1 MHSQNKVMKC
11 AAYGVAQGRG
21 WRYRRRDGHK
31 GGVQGPLLMKQKK
44 KEIICFVIYIPGER
58 KRFFFIYEVIVKK
71 KKKNGLLITTHSFV
85 LGTVVIKKQTPLC
98 CGALAKSMYI
108 VKFWT
113 HH

>member
-1 MHSQNKVMKC
+1 MVSALVYLRNKCHYTLTFANFCPRELKTRWLRRE
-11 AAYGVAQGRG
+11 AASVRMLRSLASN
-21 WRYRRRDGHK
+21 K
-31 GGVQGPLLMKQKK
+31 
-44 KEIICFVIYIPGER
+44 
-58 KRFFFIYEVIVKK
+58 VIVKK